1 MPVGVTL
8 ERKMLDFVAAR
19 LLEFVKQSKLRQ
31 NPAGIWGNV
40 NTRADAEDIGTLFEN
55 SDF

>member
-55 SDF
+55 SNF